1 MKLSLTRSK
10 RTLAVLSLFIIC
22 ACPLTGCAPKD
33 DAVDA
38 PLIKDA
44 GPPPP
49 RPNKPSIAPSG
60 PGGGE
65 STGTSGTAT
74 GSAK

>member
-1 MKLSLTRSK
+1 MCLMSVK
-10 RTLAVLSLFIIC
+10 RAAALLGVGLLSLF
-22 ACPLTGCAPKD
+22 PLFGCAQKD